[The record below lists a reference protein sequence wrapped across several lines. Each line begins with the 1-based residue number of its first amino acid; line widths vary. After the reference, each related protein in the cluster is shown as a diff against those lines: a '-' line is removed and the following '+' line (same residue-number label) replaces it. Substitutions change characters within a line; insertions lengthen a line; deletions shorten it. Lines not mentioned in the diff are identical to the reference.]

1 MPTESSSDGDVAEP
15 VFRLIYRSHSLI
27 NAVSRSSEL
36 ASIFTS
42 ARRNNRGHE
51 ITGALLVS
59 NGVFVQ
65 ALEGAEGG
73 VRELFEVIRA
83 DRRHDQVKL
92 VQQTVAPRTFGRW
105 AMAEVSD
112 DEGPDIRLVS
122 NAKVGEIVAM
132 GKDPSITPV
141 QEQVLRFMRAA
152 AASD

>member
-1 MPTESSSDGDVAEP
+1 MPTESSSDGDVAES

-27 NAVSRSSEL
+27 DAADRSTEL

-51 ITGALLVS
+51 ITGALMVS

-65 ALEGAEGG
+65 ALEGVEEE
-73 VRELFEVIRA
+73 VRELFDVIRG
-83 DRRHDQVKL
+83 DSRHDQVKL

-105 AMAEVSD
+105 AMAEVSAD
-112 DEGPDIRLVS
+112 NGPDVRLVS
-122 NAKVGEIVAM
+122 NAKAGEIVAM

-141 QEQVLRFMRAA
+141 QEQVLTFMRDAA
-152 AASD
+152 APE